1 MIFIDPKRET
11 MQLQKEKKNNKR
23 AICLSVAQ
31 RNKKY
36 IDLIDDYALE
46 WSTGRA
52 STIFRIV
59 SEYNTFKILQE
70 TARL

>member
-1 MIFIDPKRET
+1 
-11 MQLQKEKKNNKR
+11 MQLQKEKMNNKR

-46 WSTGRA
+46 WSTGRS

-70 TARL
+70 SARI